1 MFVEQDSASA
11 WAPVITARQAHADR
25 CGSVRTKTSRS
36 PAEQIWRCC
45 REDVA
50 RLMQVLRELR
60 YGALLRSLDG
70 AVLLPLIPV
79 SRSASVPSAMIEGV
93 IAAPIYDPSGEQLAS
108 FEVTTEDDHASEA
121 SRRVL
126 RMLIDSAARA
136 IGERLFRIQ
145 YRRQWI
151 LAARRD
157 DRPETYLLLALNSN
171 LRVLGA
177 DRYARQMLNAHG
189 CDPELEVGVSTLFRI
204 DPTHLRGKKYGDE
217 TLRIVQP
224 EGNASWS
231 AVLTPPDA
239 NPLASHK
246 GESVVGHTRPRLDVI
261 LGAEPVPPEPQETL
275 GLPPRM
281 LRHIVEYIDMHLDSE
296 LTTEGLAAILKVSA
310 SHFARSF
317 TASVGSTPHAYVM
330 GRRLSRAQ
338 ELLAQT
344 QLPLVEIALSTGFAD
359 QSHFCRRFHQMVGV
373 PPRTFRKQVL
383 HGQLQR

>member
-1 MFVEQDSASA
+1 MFVEEDSASPG
-11 WAPVITARQAHADR
+11 APVVTSRQAHADP
-25 CGSVRTKTSRS
+25 CGVVGTKTSRS
-36 PAEQIWRCC
+36 PVEQIWRSC

-50 RLMQVLRELR
+50 RLVQLLRELG
-60 YGALLRSLDG
+60 YGALLRSVDG
-70 AVLLPLIPV
+70 AALPLTPV
-79 SRSASVPSAMIEGV
+79 QSTASVGSAVIEGV
-93 IAAPIYDPSGEQLAS
+93 IAAPIYDPCGEQLAS
-108 FEVTTEDDHASEA
+108 FEVITEYDNVSEV

-136 IGERLFRIQ
+136 IGERLFRIHH
-145 YRRQWI
+145 RRQWI

-157 DRPETYLLLALNSN
+157 DRPETYLLLALNGD

-189 CDPELEVGVSTLFRI
+189 CDPESEVGVSALFRI
-204 DPTHLRGKKYGDE
+204 DPTRLRGKKYGDE
-217 TLRIVQP
+217 TLRIVQLQ
-224 EGNASWS
+224 GNASWS

-246 GESVVGHTRPRLDVI
+246 GERAMGHTRPRLDII

-281 LRHIVEYIDMHLDSE
+281 LRHIVEYIDRHLDSE

-344 QLPLVEIALSTGFAD
+344 QLSLVDIALSTGFAD
-359 QSHFCRRFHQMVGV
+359 QSHFCLRFHQMVGV
-373 PPRTFRKQVL
+373 PPRTFRKQLL
-383 HGQLQR
+383 HSQLQP